1 MAPGSEADDGLASAA
16 VASAPSRDPYADRR
30 PPHSEDAEQAVLAA
44 MMMDTDAIM
53 RASEIVDD
61 TMFYRESHRRIFRAM
76 AALTERREVV
86 DPLTLSDE
94 LARRGELE
102 ASGGR
107 DYITFLID
115 AIPTAANVEYHARIV
130 REKALLR
137 RLIEVSTGLVG
148 EAFEARTTAAELL
161 DEAEHRI
168 LQLSQA
174 RGGAEFTRIKELL
187 WPTMERIEALS
198 RGGKNIT
205 GVPSGFADLDE
216 ITSGFQPSD
225 LVIVAAR
232 PSMGKTALCLNL
244 AQHAAIE
251 HNIPIAFFSLEMS
264 KESLV
269 QRLLTSEARIDA
281 QRLRKGM
288 LRDDDFPRLA
298 RAAGILSSAPIYI
311 DDSAGISLLEMRSRA
326 RRLKVDAG
334 VGMVVVDYLQLI
346 QGPSRAEN
354 RQQEISQI
362 SRSLKALAKELA
374 VPVVALSQLSRAP
387 EQRTGESKRPQLSDL
402 RESGAIEQDADLVM
416 FIFRP
421 EVYEGPT
428 DKDGN
433 SLEGRAEIIVGKQRN
448 GPIGT
453 VNLYFHKS
461 YTRFENYSARGQG

>member
-1 MAPGSEADDGLASAA
+1 MAPGSDPDDG
-16 VASAPSRDPYADRR
+16 PPPERDPYGDRR
-30 PPHSEDAEQAVLAA
+30 PPYSEDAEQAVLAA
-44 MMMDTDAIM
+44 MMIDTDAVM

-61 TMFYRESHRRIFRAM
+61 TMFYREAHRRIFRAM
-76 AALTERREVV
+76 LALTERRDVV
-86 DPLTLSDE
+86 DPLTLTEE
-94 LARRGELE
+94 LSRRGELE

-107 DYITFLID
+107 DYVTFLID

-137 RLIEVSTGLVG
+137 RLIEVSTGIVA
-148 EAFEARTTAAELL
+148 EAFDGHMSAIDLLDAAE
-161 DEAEHRI
+161 HKI
-168 LQLSQA
+168 LQLGQI
-174 RGGAEFTRIKELL
+174 RGGVEFTRIKELL

-198 RGGKNIT
+198 KGGKSIT

-232 PSMGKTALCLNL
+232 PAMGKTAFCLGL

-251 HNIPIAFFSLEMS
+251 HNIPIALFSLEMS

-281 QRLRKGM
+281 QRLRKGL

-311 DDSAGISLLEMRSRA
+311 DDSAGITLLEMRSRA
-326 RRLKVDAG
+326 RRLKVDSG
-334 VGMVVVDYLQLI
+334 VGMVIVDYLQLI
-346 QGPSRAEN
+346 QGPAHSEN

-433 SLEGRAEIIVGKQRN
+433 SLEGRSEIIVGKQRN

-453 VNLYFHKS
+453 VNLYFHKT
-461 YTRFENYSARGQG
+461 YTRFESYSARSAGA